1 MSDVIDGKDEAV
13 TKAINAAIE
22 RANNRSESRAKKIAK
37 FTILPEDFS
46 IFGGELGKTS
56 LSMYTTYALNLVDLY
71 ILSYTQSHTFVGVT
85 VWAQGNSIDMNEWI
99 GKQLAVTGLISLRVV
114 LAIKINQ
121 FLSLYNSKITP

>member
-1 MSDVIDGKDEAV
+1 VIDGKDEAV

-85 VWAQGNSIDMNEWI
+85 V
-99 GKQLAVTGLISLRVV
+99 
-114 LAIKINQ
+114 
-121 FLSLYNSKITP
+121 